1 LHENML
7 AFFDTKFPIEEGS
20 QAGVYD
26 NKFRRVVGYSKSNK
40 RKDEQGFGRMQK
52 AIDTQDPLQVRHAA
66 LAGHGQEEVQDMIKN
81 AHAGYFKRGKK
92 RGKYN
97 KFLTPMANGQ
107 FESFLSDLNLELNE
121 EALSEGESYDNH
133 YYVVGMIRNRHKA
146 VLSGP
151 HQFNDEQLRA
161 HLHST
166 GDSYFKKHKGLTR
179 LRALKG
185 KDLVDH
191 GFTQTYKKYMSVDEG
206 FIDEGHYRVTGTYEN
221 PQGKRVPVAHHVR
234 EAHTA
239 DHAKDQV
246 SSKFGSSLKNYK
258 PDNATLMGS
267 TGHGMLKGKE
277 FDVVREEVELD
288 EAWNPNEVHNMHT
301 RLVSHGVAQ
310 TKLKSDHDY
319 GKFSQS
325 YHSHGSPEEHKKFT
339 NRLLD
344 NLIKHRFE
352 PMTHVENGPSEFGA
366 RHWRHRSGMHVDII
380 HGKNG
385 TEVQSYDNSY
395 LKKMQES
402 VNESHLVPFKS
413 LNKGDTYSP
422 VDPVSKKPVWDDA
435 KGAPRK
441 HTLSQKP
448 VPTHKGHWTSVTTT
462 GHRPIHHG
470 DEQVLLH
477 EGVEVVEEGAMSEI
491 HAQIPKVYKNPELV
505 HAETGKEGEKFAVV
519 KAKLSHE
526 KDDHF
531 HVLRYH
537 PSHGWNRMSG
547 TARSL
552 THAKQRIVANINGGE
567 LKEGSREMMGGMFA
581 LIDKVSKKIVA
592 KGSRAELKKKLAAY
606 PGQYELG
613 YTYRAIGHPYT
624 GDSRNVKEEVEQLDE
639 LSKEKLGWY
648 LKKASKHVAKK
659 GENMIKRDKKF
670 ETHINPQ
677 SRQVAGAFS
686 RADSIAT
693 ASKKYLAKEEIE
705 LDEERKGKTPAKEP
719 FSFAKVKEHLDNAH
733 KASYAHEPANVHKHL
748 SKAHDMIKD
757 HPKLGFLSKH
767 INTIYSHNENGAQH
781 HVGQGIAYV
790 KNAVSRADP
799 DNLK

>member
-1 LHENML
+1 
-7 AFFDTKFPIEEGS
+7 
-20 QAGVYD
+20 
-26 NKFRRVVGYSKSNK
+26 
-40 RKDEQGFGRMQK
+40 
-52 AIDTQDPLQVRHAA
+52 
-66 LAGHGQEEVQDMIKN
+66 
-81 AHAGYFKRGKK
+81 
-92 RGKYN
+92 
-97 KFLTPMANGQ
+97 
-107 FESFLSDLNLELNE
+107 
-121 EALSEGESYDNH
+121 
-133 YYVVGMIRNRHKA
+133 
-146 VLSGP
+146 
-151 HQFNDEQLRA
+151 
-161 HLHST
+161 
-166 GDSYFKKHKGLTR
+166 
-179 LRALKG
+179 
-185 KDLVDH
+185 
-191 GFTQTYKKYMSVDEG
+191 
-206 FIDEGHYRVTGTYEN
+206 
-221 PQGKRVPVAHHVR
+221 
-234 EAHTA
+234 
-239 DHAKDQV
+239 
-246 SSKFGSSLKNYK
+246 
-258 PDNATLMGS
+258 
-267 TGHGMLKGKE
+267 
-277 FDVVREEVELD
+277 
-288 EAWNPNEVHNMHT
+288 
-301 RLVSHGVAQ
+301 
-310 TKLKSDHDY
+310 
-319 GKFSQS
+319 
-325 YHSHGSPEEHKKFT
+325 
-339 NRLLD
+339 
-344 NLIKHRFE
+344 
-352 PMTHVENGPSEFGA
+352 
-366 RHWRHRSGMHVDII
+366 
-380 HGKNG
+380 
-385 TEVQSYDNSY
+385 
-395 LKKMQES
+395 
-402 VNESHLVPFKS
+402 
-413 LNKGDTYSP
+413 
-422 VDPVSKKPVWDDA
+422 
-435 KGAPRK
+435 
-441 HTLSQKP
+441 
-448 VPTHKGHWTSVTTT
+448 
-462 GHRPIHHG
+462 
-470 DEQVLLH
+470 
-477 EGVEVVEEGAMSEI
+477 MSEI
-491 HAQIPKVYKNPELV
+491 HAQIPKIYKNPELV

-567 LKEGSREMMGGMFA
+567 LKEGSHEMMGGMFA

-693 ASKKYLAKEEIE
+693 ASKKYLAKEEINRIAKEVEEIDEAGVVAYPVLNPVTSKLLAAKERKQYQSKKAAALRKAKPVKEEAE